1 MAEAQTHPN
10 QVKGSD
16 HEIRLPEDPAIAELA
31 DHGREDFLAVLR
43 DHSASSLC
51 WALLAEGALLA
62 GTEEADVAGYAYAV
76 TGVERGM
83 DALRQIGGNK
93 ASEAGDA
100 DDADDADETDDAG
113 EEGAQ
118 ATIPWEH
125 LANQGFL
132 RCVWARSVAA
142 GRIGQDEEAR
152 HWEELLHR
160 VSESG
165 WQALR
170 TTLSLPDEA
179 SGEDDADDSDS
190 DDNAD
195 APRDDEEQAVAAEA
209 VGSTFQG

>member
-1 MAEAQTHPN
+1 MAEEQMHPN
-10 QVKGSD
+10 QVGD
-16 HEIRLPEDPAIAELA
+16 AAPGTRLPEDPAIAELA

-43 DHSASSLC
+43 DHPASSLC

-76 TGVERGM
+76 TGVHQGM
-83 DALRQIGGNK
+83 DALRRSGWNEE
-93 ASEAGDA
+93 ADEAG
-100 DDADDADETDDAG
+100 
-113 EEGAQ
+113 
-118 ATIPWEH
+118 TIPWEH

-152 HWEELLHR
+152 HWEEFLHR

-165 WQALR
+165 WQALH

-179 SGEDDADDSDS
+179 DTGNGVDVADSEDIDGV
-190 DDNAD
+190 
-195 APRDDEEQAVAAEA
+195 PRDDEEQTTAAEP